1 MPTACEKRLC
11 SHLRELLGTGPLR
24 DQALG
29 DARRRSELL
38 TSGISTSAGAK
49 TLGATAFV
57 GGAIGAVALERPWH
71 PEEISALVAQLAADS
86 DVEVEAAGREVF
98 RRALQAVEEA
108 GLPGLHTIRAIL
120 SLLRAFTGMH
130 EASLWTTAPTTA
142 LQCLVSV
149 GADEPSRRMRAAAR
163 ETLRSGR
170 SRLAGRGLVHSL
182 AISRWDRPVGA
193 LVFRA
198 RAAERDRIVSYAAEV
213 EPALGTALDR
223 ATVLSRNV
231 ARERL
236 LQEASEKRSAR
247 LAYDIHDGPLQ
258 DLAALS
264 GDVRLLRRQ
273 LERGLLDEAPPVVL
287 GRLDDLEA
295 RLRALDGDLRAFAVS
310 LDRATALDVPL
321 AEAVRRQVA
330 ALGSRLSASVRL
342 NIRGGEDLTP
352 SQRYALLALVREG
365 LVNAQEHGRASQ
377 IQVRI
382 SVGRRRTLAT
392 VEDDGRGFEVENT
405 MQRAAK
411 RGRLGLAG
419 LAERVRMLGGT
430 VRIESSPGGPTRL
443 SAVLPHWE
451 SRADKRV
458 RAA

>member
-11 SHLRELLGTGPLR
+11 SHLRGLLGATPVT
-24 DQALG
+24 DQVLG

-38 TSGISTSAGAK
+38 TGGMSTSAEARI
-49 TLGATAFV
+49 LGATAFV
-57 GGAIGAVALERPWH
+57 GGAIGAVALERPWRT
-71 PEEISALVAQLAADS
+71 EEISALVEHVAADTG
-86 DVEVEAAGREVF
+86 VEAETAEREIL
-98 RRALQAVEEA
+98 RRALQAVDDA
-108 GLPGLHTIRAIL
+108 GLPGLHAIRVIL
-120 SLLRAFTGMH
+120 SLLKGFTGLH
-130 EASLWTTAPTTA
+130 EASLWTMAPTTA

-163 ETLRSGR
+163 ETLRSGQ

-198 RAAERDRIVSYAAEV
+198 RAAERERILSYATEL
-213 EPALGTALDR
+213 EPALGTALER
-223 ATVLSRNV
+223 ATVLARNV

-236 LQEASEKRSAR
+236 LQEASEKRSTR

-264 GDVRLLRRQ
+264 GDIRLLRRQ
-273 LERGLLDEAPPVVL
+273 LGRGLLEQAPPDLVL

-310 LDRATALDVPL
+310 LDRATMLDVPL
-321 AEAVRRQVA
+321 GEAVRRQVA
-330 ALGSRLSASVRL
+330 ALESRLSASVRL
-342 NIRGGEDLTP
+342 NIRGDDFTP

-365 LVNAQEHGRASQ
+365 LLNAQEHGHASQ
-377 IQVRI
+377 IHVRI
-382 SVGRRRTLAT
+382 SAGRRQTVAI
-392 VEDDGRGFEVENT
+392 VEDDGRGFDVEST
-405 MQRAAK
+405 LQRAAQ

-430 VRIESSPGGPTRL
+430 VRVESTPGGPTRL
-443 SAVLPHWE
+443 SAVLPYWE

>member
-1 MPTACEKRLC
+1 
-11 SHLRELLGTGPLR
+11 
-24 DQALG
+24 
-29 DARRRSELL
+29 
-38 TSGISTSAGAK
+38 
-49 TLGATAFV
+49 
-57 GGAIGAVALERPWH
+57 
-71 PEEISALVAQLAADS
+71 
-86 DVEVEAAGREVF
+86 
-98 RRALQAVEEA
+98 
-108 GLPGLHTIRAIL
+108 
-120 SLLRAFTGMH
+120 
-130 EASLWTTAPTTA
+130 
-142 LQCLVSV
+142 
-149 GADEPSRRMRAAAR
+149 
-163 ETLRSGR
+163 
-170 SRLAGRGLVHSL
+170 
-182 AISRWDRPVGA
+182 
-193 LVFRA
+193 
-198 RAAERDRIVSYAAEV
+198 
-213 EPALGTALDR
+213 
-223 ATVLSRNV
+223 
-231 ARERL
+231 
-236 LQEASEKRSAR
+236 
-247 LAYDIHDGPLQ
+247 
-258 DLAALS
+258 
-264 GDVRLLRRQ
+264 
-273 LERGLLDEAPPVVL
+273 
-287 GRLDDLEA
+287 
-295 RLRALDGDLRAFAVS
+295 FAVS

-330 ALGSRLSASVRL
+330 ALESRLSASVRL

-405 MQRAAK
+405 LQRAAK

>member
-1 MPTACEKRLC
+1 MSTACEKRLC
-11 SHLRELLGTGPLR
+11 SHLRELLGATPLT
-24 DQALG
+24 DQVLA

-38 TSGISTSAGAK
+38 AGGISTSADARI
-49 TLGATAFV
+49 LRAAAFV
-57 GGAIGAVALERPWH
+57 GGAIGATAPERPWH
-71 PEEISALVAQLAADS
+71 TDEISALVAHVAADS
-86 DVEVEAAGREVF
+86 GVELAGAERELL
-98 RRALQAVEEA
+98 RRALQAVEDA
-108 GLPGLHTIRAIL
+108 GLPGLQAIRAIL
-120 SLLRAFTGMH
+120 SLLKGFTGLH
-130 EASLWTTAPTTA
+130 EGSLWTMTPTTA
-142 LQCLVSV
+142 SHCLVSV

-170 SRLAGRGLVHSL
+170 SRLGGRGLVHSL
-182 AISRWDRPVGA
+182 VIARWDRPVGA

-198 RAAERDRIVSYAAEV
+198 RAAELERVLSYATELQ
-213 EPALGTALDR
+213 PALGTALER
-223 ATVLSRNV
+223 ATVLARNV

-236 LQEASEKRSAR
+236 LQEASEKRSTR

-273 LERGLLDEAPPVVL
+273 VERGLLDQASPDLVL

-310 LDRATALDVPL
+310 LDRATMLDVPL
-321 AEAVRRQVA
+321 GEAVRRQVA

-342 NIRGGEDLTP
+342 NVRGDDFTP

-365 LVNAQEHGRASQ
+365 LLNAQEHGRASR
-377 IQVRI
+377 IRVRI
-382 SVGRRRTLAT
+382 SAGPRRTVAI
-392 VEDDGRGFEVENT
+392 VEDDGRGFDVEST
-405 MQRAAK
+405 LQRAAQ

-419 LAERVRMLGGT
+419 LAERIRMLGGT

-443 SAVLPHWE
+443 SAILPHWE
-451 SRADKRV
+451 NEANKRV